1 MDAAFPL
8 LAADVVRELSSDR
21 ETSAVGRDQGGLWE
35 EFLRVARGDPSSTW
49 RDGPADHFTAS
60 MFVFDAAL
68 ERVCLVLHK
77 KVGRWLQPG
86 GHLEA
91 GDATVGSAAAREA
104 HEETGLLGL
113 ALLPGVVHLSHHA
126 LNSNFGSCRSHLD
139 VRFAAVAAQDTVPV
153 CSAESQDVQW
163 WPVDALP
170 PDTDDELRTVIP
182 RIRDQLL
189 EAHPLH

>member
-1 MDAAFPL
+1 MGGVPPGRACRSVLD
-8 LAADVVRELSSDR
+8 LARRAGGPFHRQHVR
-21 ETSAVGRDQGGLWE
+21 
-35 EFLRVARGDPSSTW
+35 LRRG
-49 RDGPADHFTAS
+49 
-60 MFVFDAAL
+60 L

-104 HEETGLLGL
+104 QEETGLLGL